1 MIDWMLGK
9 LGVEVFRAVVPVE
22 RSQAGKYATRRLQHI
37 KYQAGHIKQWLEKTE
52 APFFSV
58 NCAKSVAVLKELLL
72 PGSLRAS
79 P

>member
-52 APFFSV
+52 APFF
-58 NCAKSVAVLKELLL
+58 L
-72 PGSLRAS
+72 
-79 P
+79 